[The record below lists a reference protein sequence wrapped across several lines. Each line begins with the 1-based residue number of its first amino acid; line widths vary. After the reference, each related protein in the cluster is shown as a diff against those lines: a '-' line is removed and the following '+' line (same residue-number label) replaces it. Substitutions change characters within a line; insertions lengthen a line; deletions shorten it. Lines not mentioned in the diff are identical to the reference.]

1 MTSSLGNILT
11 NMLYFGQVFK
21 GKESQLILDWN
32 RVRVFDKEVGQM
44 FMNLAKTSREAQ
56 VFIIILFQKNVSVPA
71 TLHEG

>member
-56 VFIIILFQKNVSVPA
+56 VFIILFQKNVSVPA
-71 TLHEG
+71 TLHAG